1 MTAAKRTPQPPA
13 KKAPAK
19 KAPTKARPK
28 KSAPQSVATRLA
40 KLEHDFD
47 TLLWLYVEERAK
59 ARLEVARQVLAHPQ
73 VQQAMLTGTPEQ
85 QQQILAAL
93 GELTK

>member
-1 MTAAKRTPQPPA
+1 MTAAKRTTQPPA
-13 KKAPAK
+13 KKAT
-19 KAPTKARPK
+19 TKVTSKRL
-28 KSAPQSVATRLA
+28 APQSVATRLA
-40 KLEHDFD
+40 TMERKFD